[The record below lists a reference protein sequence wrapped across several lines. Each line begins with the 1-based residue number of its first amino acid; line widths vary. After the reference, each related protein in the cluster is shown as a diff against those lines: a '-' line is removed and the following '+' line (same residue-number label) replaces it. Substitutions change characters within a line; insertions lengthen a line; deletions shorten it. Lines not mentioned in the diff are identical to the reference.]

1 MATLAG
7 LEAQCRRAKALLA
20 QIHVKNVWIVPLSPP
35 LSPLPPTQDIF
46 QAGLGVGG
54 RGRGGRC

>member
-20 QIHVKNVWIVPLSPP
+20 QIHGKSAWIAPLSH
-35 LSPLPPTQDIF
+35 PLPPPPGSPPKTF
-46 QAGLGVGG
+46 SRPV
-54 RGRGGRC
+54 

>member
-20 QIHVKNVWIVPLSPP
+20 QIHVKNVWIVPLSP
-35 LSPLPPTQDIF
+35 LSPPSPPPKTF
-46 QAGLGVGG
+46 SRPV
-54 RGRGGRC
+54 